1 MMMVVEV
8 VAPDAED
15 GPVGLVLREG
25 DGDVLVGAGV
35 IAFVFRPLFVER
47 GEVDRASNREFKRQ
61 ELLERREQV
70 IEAIREIDFDH
81 KMGKIE
87 GDDYTETRSRYE
99 AQAVELI
106 KQLDQGNG
114 RAGEI
119 EDLVEQEIASARR
132 VKGS

>member
-1 MMMVVEV
+1 V
-8 VAPDAED
+8 DFD
-15 GPVGLVLREG
+15 ITLY
-25 DGDVLVGAGV
+25 VLVGAGV

>member
-1 MMMVVEV
+1 M
-8 VAPDAED
+8 
-15 GPVGLVLREG
+15 LY
-25 DGDVLVGAGV
+25 VLVGAGV
-35 IAFVFRPLFVER
+35 IAFVFRPLFVAQ
-47 GEVDRASNREFKRQ
+47 GEFDQESKRELKRQ
-61 ELLERREQV
+61 ELLEKREQV

-87 GDDYTETRSRYE
+87 GDDYTETRGRYE

-119 EDLVEQEIASARR
+119 EDLVEQEIASARKSQR
-132 VKGS
+132 R